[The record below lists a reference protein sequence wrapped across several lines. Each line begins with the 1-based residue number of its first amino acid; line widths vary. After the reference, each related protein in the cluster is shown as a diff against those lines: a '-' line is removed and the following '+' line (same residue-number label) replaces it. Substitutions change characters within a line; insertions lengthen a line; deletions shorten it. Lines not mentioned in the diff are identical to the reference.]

1 MNHRPHLLAL
11 VALTLTLAGC
21 GQKGP
26 LYLPDTKAGEIVTR
40 PAPTQGTEATA
51 PPAESAPAPTPVD
64 ESEKDKKNGPPPPK

>member
-40 PAPTQGTEATA
+40 PAPAQSTEATP
-51 PPAESAPAPTPVD
+51 PPAAPAPVE
-64 ESEKDKKNGPPPPK
+64 ESEKDKKNGAPPPK